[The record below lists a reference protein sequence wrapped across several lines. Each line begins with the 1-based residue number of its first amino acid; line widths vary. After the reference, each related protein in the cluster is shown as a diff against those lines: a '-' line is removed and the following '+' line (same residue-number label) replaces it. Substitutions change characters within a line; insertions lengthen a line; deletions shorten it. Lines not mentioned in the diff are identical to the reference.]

1 MAKTAKTRDKTTR
14 LEDLPFIVLVMAVG
28 SAGMAAPAAY
38 ALATGDFVVARAFLF
53 AMMMSL
59 VLTLLIGLATRG
71 QRRADLGK
79 TQLTALLG
87 SFAILPV
94 LFAVPFHEAV
104 PDLSF
109 LHAWFEMISS
119 FTTTG
124 ATLFDDP
131 GDIAPALHLWRA
143 TVGWL
148 GGLLIWIVALA
159 VFAPMNIG
167 GFEVRAAARGEDPS
181 LGQLAGRH
189 LHAPSERLVRFGAKL
204 MPIYVMLTLAL
215 WVALLLA
222 GETPLTAICHAMSV
236 LATSGISPVGGT
248 QFAGSGL
255 AGELVIFAF
264 LVFGVSRLTF
274 SRGLLSDD
282 DRALWRDPEI
292 RIAVVLVV
300 VIPLLLFARHY
311 VGAVEDR
318 GAGNAGA
325 AFAALWGS
333 IFTVLSFLTTTG
345 FESVQWVRATDW
357 SGLETPGLILVG
369 LALVG
374 GGVATTA
381 GGVKL
386 LRVYALLRHGE
397 REIGRLIH
405 PNSVGGSGQTAR
417 RIRRQGARIAWIFFM
432 LFALSVA
439 VVMLLL
445 ALTGVQF
452 ETAMILA
459 VSALST
465 TGPLATVA
473 AENPISY
480 AGIPDLAK
488 VILGMVM
495 VLGRL
500 ETLALVALLNAEFWR
515 G

>member
-1 MAKTAKTRDKTTR
+1 MATAGKTSNQTGR
-14 LEDLPFIVLVMAVG
+14 LEDIPFIVLVMGVG
-28 SAGMAAPAAY
+28 SAAMAAPATHALSTGAY
-38 ALATGDFVVARAFLF
+38 DVARAFLF

-59 VLTLLIGLATRG
+59 VLTLLIALATQG
-71 QRRADLGK
+71 QRRTDLGK
-79 TQLTALLG
+79 SQLTALLA

-94 LFAVPFHEAV
+94 LFAVPFHEAAG
-104 PDLSF
+104 DLSF
-109 LHAWFEMISS
+109 MHAWFEMISS

-131 GDIAPALHLWRA
+131 DDIVPALHLWRA

-148 GGLLIWIVALA
+148 GGLLIWIAALA

-181 LGQLAGRH
+181 LGQLTGRQ

-204 MPIYVMLTLAL
+204 LPIYVGLTLAL
-215 WVALLLA
+215 WVGLLMA
-222 GETPLTAICHAMSV
+222 GETPLSAICHAMSV
-236 LATSGISPVGGT
+236 LATSGISPTGGT
-248 QFAGSGL
+248 QFAGSGF
-255 AGELVIFAF
+255 AGEVVIFAF
-264 LVFGVSRLTF
+264 LIFGVSRLTF
-274 SRGLLSDD
+274 SRGILSDD
-282 DRALWRDPEI
+282 DRSLLRDPEI
-292 RIAVVLVV
+292 QIALALVL
-300 VIPLLLFARHY
+300 VIPLLLFLRHY
-311 VGAVEDR
+311 I
-318 GAGNAGA
+318 GAGDDRVAGD
-325 AFAALWGS
+325 FKTILAALWGS

-345 FESVQWVRATDW
+345 FESAQWFRASEW

-369 LALVG
+369 LSLLG

-397 REIGRLIH
+397 REVGRLVH
-405 PNSVGGSGQTAR
+405 PNSVGGSGQMAR
-417 RIRRQGARIAWIFFM
+417 RIRRQGAQIAWIFFM

-439 VVMLLL
+439 AVMLLL

-452 ETAMILA
+452 ETAMVLA

-480 AGIPDLAK
+480 AGIPDSAKAVLA
-488 VILGMVM
+488 LAM

-500 ETLALVALLNAEFWR
+500 ETLALVALLNTEFWR